1 MFTQRLPGMAHT
13 RSATHQGANAPF
25 SRVHRQ
31 RAVAERFAPASGVA
45 VQRFRGRKPPLRHL
59 FHAKTARPASPG
71 APSRPA
77 KGAVWRR
84 ETSRPG
90 RPKLPFR
97 VPTRQLRPAG
107 SSATALRHAPHRP
120 RRSCFGRA
128 RRGFSRPINFTY
140 PQPPG
145 PSQPRARTARHTP
158 PPLPPSGRQ
167 RLIKHK
173 NLLRFILKQN

>member
-1 MFTQRLPGMAHT
+1 MAHT
-13 RSATHQGANAPF
+13 RPTAHQGANAPS
-25 SRVHRQ
+25 SRVQHQ
-31 RAVAERFAPASGVA
+31 RAVAERLAPGPGIT
-45 VQRFRGRKPPLRHL
+45 VQRFRGKNRPSTPL
-59 FHAKTARPASPG
+59 FHARTARPAPAA
-71 APSRPA
+71 APPRPA

-158 PPLPPSGRQ
+158 PPLPPSANS
-167 RLIKHK
+167 K
-173 NLLRFILKQN
+173 